1 MNKYRPIKSSIFL
14 LEIMLNI
21 LFFAILTTICIQ
33 LFFKA
38 RILSKNALLLDHAVA
53 ACTSIAEVYQSE
65 EDGKEMILALYP
77 DAIALNKTILFYFDE
92 NYLPCTEIN
101 SSYRAVL
108 EYDEIQHTAKISF
121 YPKDSST
128 SIYSLRASSYMPKTL
143 GEEKGGFL
151 P

>member
-38 RILSKNALLLDHAVA
+38 HILSKNTFLLDHAVA
-53 ACTSIAEVYQSE
+53 ACTSIAEVYQS
-65 EDGKEMILALYP
+65 DPNGKEIIMTLYP
-77 DAIALNKTILFYFDE
+77 DAIELNKTILFYFDE
-92 NYLPCTEIN
+92 NHLPCTETN
-101 SSYRAVL
+101 STYRAVL
-108 EYDEIQHTAKISF
+108 EYDEIRHTAKISF
-121 YPKDSST
+121 YPKDGT
-128 SIYSLRASSYMPKTL
+128 SLIYSLDVSSYMPKTL
-143 GEEKGGFL
+143 REQIGGSL

>member
-38 RILSKNALLLDHAVA
+38 RILSKNALLLDHAIA
-53 ACTSIAEVYQSE
+53 ACSSIAEVYQSK
-65 EDGKEMILALYP
+65 EDGKEMLLTLYP

-121 YPKDSST
+121 YPKDSHT
-128 SIYSLRASSYMPKTL
+128 SIYSLCASSYMPKTL
-143 GEEKGGFL
+143 GEEKGGIL